1 MAKKNAPESSIDQEK
16 KRLANEK
23 KQLKQDQ
30 KKQKQEAKKRA
41 KDIAKQESALD
52 DGSEGG
58 GISTFLITVIII
70 VIWLAILILLI
81 KLDVG
86 GFGSNVLKPILKDV
100 PVVNL
105 ILPADETTE
114 TDNGDEYYGYTSL
127 RDAVDQI
134 KLLEMQLEQAQSLNK
149 SDAEKI
155 EELTAEVQRLRAYE
169 ENQVEF
175 ARIKQ
180 AFFEEVVYAENG
192 PGAEAYAKFYEAMD
206 PTTAEYMYKQVVI
219 QQAKDAELEAY
230 ASAYASMKPK
240 AAAAIFES
248 MTDDLELVAKILGQM
263 GATDRGAILG
273 AMDETVAAQI
283 TKIMDPDS

>member
-86 GFGSNVLKPILKDV
+86 GFGSNVLKPILKG
-100 PVVNL
+100 VN
-105 ILPADETTE
+105 
-114 TDNGDEYYGYTSL
+114 GG
-127 RDAVDQI
+127 
-134 KLLEMQLEQAQSLNK
+134 
-149 SDAEKI
+149 
-155 EELTAEVQRLRAYE
+155 
-169 ENQVEF
+169 
-175 ARIKQ
+175 
-180 AFFEEVVYAENG
+180 
-192 PGAEAYAKFYEAMD
+192 
-206 PTTAEYMYKQVVI
+206 
-219 QQAKDAELEAY
+219 
-230 ASAYASMKPK
+230 
-240 AAAAIFES
+240 
-248 MTDDLELVAKILGQM
+248 
-263 GATDRGAILG
+263 
-273 AMDETVAAQI
+273 
-283 TKIMDPDS
+283 

>member
-1 MAKKNAPESSIDQEK
+1 MYMQ
-16 KRLANEK
+16 
-23 KQLKQDQ
+23 
-30 KKQKQEAKKRA
+30 
-41 KDIAKQESALD
+41 
-52 DGSEGG
+52 
-58 GISTFLITVIII
+58 
-70 VIWLAILILLI
+70 
-81 KLDVG
+81 
-86 GFGSNVLKPILKDV
+86 
-100 PVVNL
+100 
-105 ILPADETTE
+105 
-114 TDNGDEYYGYTSL
+114 
-127 RDAVDQI
+127 
-134 KLLEMQLEQAQSLNK
+134 LEMQLEQAQSLNK

-169 ENQVEF
+169 ENQIEF

-180 AFFEEVVYAENG
+180 AFFEEVIYAENG

-206 PTTAEYMYKQVVI
+206 PTTAEYLYKQVVI

-248 MTDDLELVAKILGQM
+248 MTDDLELVAKILRQM